1 MSKFH
6 VLGGWEGGGLVFFS
20 SWVRCMPLWVAP
32 DTTRPSSRNSGP
44 LSRAHTTCVVPSCA
58 QEATFNFVLR
68 LYRHEPRLLSSVC
81 LTAIQTHL
89 YDVIL
94 GVAGIETP
102 REGELDDVIALYIV
116 EPVAVLLMVHVQTA
130 VRVCPSVLQ
139 LWTSV
144 RMAVQIT
151 GDCAVPGLFAAHTVA
166 NIQHTH
172 CAEPSHLLACIT
184 PTLKAPP
191 FQTPR
196 HAV

>member
-1 MSKFH
+1 
-6 VLGGWEGGGLVFFS
+6 
-20 SWVRCMPLWVAP
+20 
-32 DTTRPSSRNSGP
+32 
-44 LSRAHTTCVVPSCA
+44 
-58 QEATFNFVLR
+58 
-68 LYRHEPRLLSSVC
+68 VC